1 MARIDAPAAASAA
14 RLPWIDAARGAA
26 ILAMIVYHFS
36 WDLRFFGFIAADV
49 TGDPGWRMFARSIAG
64 TFLALVGVSLVLAT
78 RRGLDRS
85 RFLRRLGIVAA
96 AAVAVTAATRLAMP
110 DSYVFFGILH
120 AIAVSSVLGLAFVR
134 APLPVVIAASIFCF
148 VAPALLSGPTF
159 DAPPLLWLGLSTY
172 TPRSNDYVPV
182 FPWFGVV
189 LAGIGLVRLVR
200 LVRPGWLQLLVRPAP
215 RQLVWAGRHSL
226 AIYLLHQPILIGLVY
241 LAAQIS
247 PPDLLNLQASFLES
261 CSAACVESDQELP
274 FCRRTC
280 ACLAARTQ
288 TEGLWNGLIR
298 ETLSESELDR
308 YWTIASECRQ
318 AAEGP

>member
-14 RLPWIDAARGAA
+14 RLPWIDALRGAA

-36 WDLRFFGFIAADV
+36 WDLRFFGFIEADV
-49 TGDPGWRMFARSIAG
+49 TGDPGWRIFARCIAG

-78 RRGLDRS
+78 RHRLDRS
-85 RFLRRLGIVAA
+85 RYLRRLGIVAA
-96 AAVAVTAATRLAMP
+96 AAVAVTVATRLAMP

-120 AIAVSSVLGLAFVR
+120 AIAVSSVLGLLFVQ
-134 APLPVVIAASIFCF
+134 APIPVVFAACAFCF
-148 VAPALLSGPTF
+148 IAPALLSGPAF
-159 DAPPLLWLGLSTY
+159 DAPPLLWLGLATY
-172 TPRSNDYVPV
+172 IPRSNDYVPV
-182 FPWFGVV
+182 FPWFAVV
-189 LAGIGLVRLVR
+189 LAGIGLGRLMP
-200 LVRPGWLQLLVRPAP
+200 LVRPGWLQLLARAAP

-247 PPDLLNLQASFLES
+247 PPDLLDLQASFLES
-261 CSAACVESDQELP
+261 CSMACVESDQELP
-274 FCRRTC
+274 LCRRTC
-280 ACLAARTQ
+280 ACLATRTQ
-288 TEGLWNGLIR
+288 AEGLWDGLMR

-308 YWTIASECRQ
+308 YWTIAGECRQ